1 MRTKLI
7 YIFTSLILVF
17 SCSSKKNVVYMQDL
31 KAAKQVNK
39 FIDPIVGY
47 GDVLKISVITEDN
60 EFSNSVVNNNLTNY
74 NQNRESL
81 IFDGFQVDVNGFIK
95 FPSIGKIYVKDMTIT
110 EIEKLISKKLVE
122 NQQFQNI
129 DFVTLDIKI
138 LNWSFTILGEV
149 ENPGKYFFDKPD
161 INVIEAVGMAGDL
174 TIFGERKNIRILRKS
189 DNAMKVFELDLT
201 NSDFLSQNFQVF
213 TNDIIIIN
221 PNTTRVKNAGII
233 GNSGTLIS
241 LLSFLLTSIIIIN
254 N

>member
-174 TIFGERKNIRILRKS
+174 TIFGERKNS
-189 DNAMKVFELDLT
+189 
-201 NSDFLSQNFQVF
+201 NF
-213 TNDIIIIN
+213 
-221 PNTTRVKNAGII
+221 
-233 GNSGTLIS
+233 
-241 LLSFLLTSIIIIN
+241 
-254 N
+254 